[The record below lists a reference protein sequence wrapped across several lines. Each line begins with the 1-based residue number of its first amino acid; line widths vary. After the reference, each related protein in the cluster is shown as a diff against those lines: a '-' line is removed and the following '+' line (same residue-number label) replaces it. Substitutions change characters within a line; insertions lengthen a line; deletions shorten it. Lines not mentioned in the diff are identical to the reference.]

1 MGSLSS
7 RSSFPAFRYELMFL
21 GEYTPTL
28 DDKGRLTLPAKFR
41 EQLESAYLTSEVDK
55 CLALWPPE
63 EFASRARE
71 LRELARRDAASH
83 DRAAYFFAGA
93 EEVVPDRYG
102 RIAIPP
108 TLREFADLQLQS
120 QVVVTGFFDHVEIR
134 PAPAWQ
140 EKKTRGAE
148 GMARQQFAG

>member
-1 MGSLSS
+1 
-7 RSSFPAFRYELMFL
+7 MFL

-41 EQLESAYLTSEVDK
+41 EQLERAYLTSEVDR

-63 EFASRARE
+63 EFATRAAEVRDQ
-71 LRELARRDAASH
+71 ANRDAVSH

-93 EEVVPDRYG
+93 QEVVPDKQG

-108 TLREFADLQLQS
+108 SMREFAGLQGP
-120 QVVVTGFFDHVEIR
+120 VVCTGFLDHVEIR
-134 PAPAWQ
+134 ASRAWQ
-140 EKKTRGAE
+140 EKKSRGAE
-148 GMARQQFAG
+148 SMARQQYAGDGVAPRAPAGG